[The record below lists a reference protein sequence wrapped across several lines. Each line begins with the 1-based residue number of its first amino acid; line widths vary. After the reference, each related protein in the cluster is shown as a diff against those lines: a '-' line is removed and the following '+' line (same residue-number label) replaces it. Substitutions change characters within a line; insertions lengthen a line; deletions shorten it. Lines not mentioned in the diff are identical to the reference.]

1 MSCREQKCAKNY
13 NKWHSIYLFFKTAIS
28 ICFRVLFDKIA
39 SLYFIWKI
47 HLHFSIV
54 NGQPREP
61 VVSAHFRSLYHT
73 CIATRGK
80 STASS
85 CCLLLAVERCTERV
99 LDSSS
104 VSECPHNAAQSS
116 HCKHLHIHSTL
127 AISVTWPLT
136 FSHTTHTHTPRSAG
150 TRRNIH
156 PLTPILVIRHPLS
169 TSSIYCNPIC
179 VLDSPFLQP
188 LSRSSVLTLQHGTE
202 IGRKLME
209 DKNVSS
215 TVWFPK
221 LQQVSRNKATNKTQN
236 AFSVRLL
243 TSVLSFSFCLIFS
256 MKTVSWL
263 HFCQLKYAFQFP

>member
-39 SLYFIWKI
+39 SVYFIWKI

-136 FSHTTHTHTPRSAG
+136 FSHTTHTHT
-150 TRRNIH
+150 
-156 PLTPILVIRHPLS
+156 
-169 TSSIYCNPIC
+169 
-179 VLDSPFLQP
+179 
-188 LSRSSVLTLQHGTE
+188 
-202 IGRKLME
+202 
-209 DKNVSS
+209 
-215 TVWFPK
+215 
-221 LQQVSRNKATNKTQN
+221 QVSWYQKKHSPTHTHPGHQTSFINFLHLLQSRASSLFNLHAWQS
-236 AFSVRLL
+236 FST
-243 TSVLSFSFCLIFS
+243 TSLQVLSPHIAAWNRNWQE
-256 MKTVSWL
+256 T
-263 HFCQLKYAFQFP
+263 HGG